1 MGVNNKMRTDVN
13 LLIRQREFILETF
26 WNEEPFPELADGIV
40 NLLDS
45 IIDSHKY
52 DNFSFAHLNFENE
65 VT

>member
-1 MGVNNKMRTDVN
+1 MGVNDKMRVDVD

-26 WNEEPFPELADGIV
+26 WNEKPFPELADGIV

-52 DNFSFAHLNFENE
+52 DNFSFAHLNFEDN
-65 VT
+65 

>member
-1 MGVNNKMRTDVN
+1 MGVNDKMRTDVD
-13 LLIRQREFILETF
+13 LLIKQREFILKTF

-45 IIDSHKY
+45 IIDSHRY